1 MSLEAEV
8 PVIYGVASTLKI
20 LKELDEELYTQARK
34 ELLVAVKPLMDDVK
48 RNIPEAG
55 PYSTSGKPMKGF
67 QHSGRTGWKNP
78 VIVSRQVMV
87 RKKQGKHSL
96 VRITVKNANKG
107 GAIGIAD
114 MAGRG
119 SKGHTASG
127 RALIAN
133 LSQNPSR
140 YVYPAVMKNLGLI
153 QTTLLNT
160 IRRYS
165 NDVNQEMMLIKE
177 GWP

>member
-1 MSLEAEV
+1 MILEV
-8 PVIYGVASTLKI
+8 KTPVIYGVASTLKV
-20 LKELDEELYTQARK
+20 LKDLDEELYKQARK
-34 ELLVAVKPLMDDVK
+34 DMLNAVKPLMEQVK
-48 RNIPEAG
+48 RNIPSSG

-67 QHSGRTGWKNP
+67 QHSGRTGWGNP
-78 VIVSRQVMV
+78 VVVSRKVVV
-87 RKKQGKHSL
+87 RKKEGKHSL

-119 SKGHTASG
+119 SKGSTPSG

-140 YVYPAVMKNLGLI
+140 YVYPAVMKNISLI
-153 QTTLLNT
+153 QASLLNT
-160 IRRYS
+160 IKKYS
-165 NDVNQEMMLIKE
+165 ADVNQKMMLIKE
-177 GWP
+177 GSP